1 VVIRVA
7 VGRDRVVREVRA
19 TAPLMS
25 ELAAP
30 VTARGPWLT
39 AVLNVQSAPLL
50 ASARPRAVV
59 VEQSGRP
66 AGTRRELASGG
77 GQGGPSA
84 DGAALLSFR
93 RRGPVT
99 AVTLLGDAVGPVPGG
114 SPPRRLYARDDDAA
128 GRLADG
134 VVDLLAAT
142 RGPWTLRLAGLP
154 LGDPTVRRLAGV
166 LDTAAVANDR
176 SRRLTD
182 DLDSVADV
190 RRSRDPGEIE
200 RRLPALLGRLPAGE
214 RRFARAA
221 ARLHASIGR
230 VELAVVPGPDGPA
243 AALLTLLDGP
253 DADVRLPWWGFSDVG
268 GLGRVLGSPV
278 VTLTAAAGL
287 RGLSRRA

>member
-1 VVIRVA
+1 MLTRVA
-7 VGRDRVVREVRA
+7 VGRARVVREVRA

-50 ASARPRAVV
+50 AAARPRAVV
-59 VEQSGRP
+59 VEQHQ
-66 AGTRRELASGG
+66 
-77 GQGGPSA
+77 QGGPSPG
-84 DGAALLSFR
+84 GAALLSFR

-114 SPPRRLYARDDDAA
+114 SPPRRLYARDDDVA

-134 VVDLLAAT
+134 VVDLLART

-154 LGDPTVRRLAGV
+154 LGDPTVRRLAAV
-166 LDTAAVANDR
+166 LDTAEVANSR
-176 SRRLTD
+176 SRRLAD

-200 RRLPALLGRLPAGE
+200 RRLPALLARLPAGE

-221 ARLHASIGR
+221 ARLHAAIGR
-230 VELAVVPGPDGPA
+230 VEIAVVPGPDGPA

-253 DADVRLPWWGFSDVG
+253 GADVRLPWWGYSDVG